1 METKVVPIKNVKMDW
16 FLPVDLKDASS
27 VQIASHH
34 CVMYHGMEFAFS
46 DGAEAFGS
54 GLNVPWECIADR

>member
-27 VQIASHH
+27 VQIASHFQM
-34 CVMYHGMEFAFS
+34 VLRLLEV
-46 DGAEAFGS
+46 
-54 GLNVPWECIADR
+54 GLISPGNV

>member
-34 CVMYHGMEFAFS
+34 CVMCIMEWSLHFQMVLRLL
-46 DGAEAFGS
+46 EV
-54 GLNVPWECIADR
+54 GLISPGNV